1 LYTGACVLSARLARA
16 RESVNLPFEAT
27 GVTPQFPRL
36 RRRSRRGTS
45 QRRSAWT
52 PHGNAT
58 HTGRK
63 LHLWF
68 TPQAKAARPART
80 AKTRD
85 SAHNVPFRSTE
96 LRVRPTT
103 FRPWHTRTGFPVR
116 HPNNPTRGPAPRR
129 PAACQREELRT
140 TSSPTWQRRRHA
152 RDAAIP
158 PVPQEE
164 GQRRPDSQAGVHPGL
179 IETRTS
185 FEPSRG
191 RHVFLYAARNLD
203 PTGTRLEQPL
213 LLR

>member
-1 LYTGACVLSARLARA
+1 MQVRAKPQNSCHAARIASPRRGTRDAGHEQLTNPPWQGREKGQRWSPRPRLTLHTGACVLSARLARA

-96 LRVRPTT
+96 LRVRPAT
-103 FRPWHTRTGFPVR
+103 FRPRHTRTGLPVR
-116 HPNNPTRGPAPRR
+116 HPDNSTRGPAPRR
-129 PAACQREELRT
+129 PAA
-140 TSSPTWQRRRHA
+140 
-152 RDAAIP
+152 
-158 PVPQEE
+158 
-164 GQRRPDSQAGVHPGL
+164 
-179 IETRTS
+179 
-185 FEPSRG
+185 
-191 RHVFLYAARNLD
+191 
-203 PTGTRLEQPL
+203 
-213 LLR
+213 